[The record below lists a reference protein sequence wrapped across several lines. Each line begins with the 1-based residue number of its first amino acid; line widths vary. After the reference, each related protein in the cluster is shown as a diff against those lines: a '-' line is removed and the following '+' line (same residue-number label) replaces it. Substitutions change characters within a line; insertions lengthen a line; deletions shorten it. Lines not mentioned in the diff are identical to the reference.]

1 MSNTEIIK
9 FWYRNSDIK
18 QFNNIQNIDA
28 YSDKLFVNPT
38 VKIIELLSQ
47 VDYFIEN
54 KLDNYSIEYVTYLLN
69 ENKEDC
75 IYTQYS
81 LYNSSIKSRFKPG
94 YYIFPI
100 INGSGKYIG
109 ASGKVY
115 IYIGEEDLIRNVV
128 LEIIY

>member
-9 FWYRNSDIK
+9 FWYRFSDIK
-18 QFNNIQNIDA
+18 QFNNVQNIDA
-28 YSDKLFVNPT
+28 YSDKLFLNPT
-38 VKIIELLSQ
+38 VKIIELLAQ

-54 KLDNYSIEYVTYLLN
+54 KLDNFSVEYVTYYLN
-69 ENKEDC
+69 DNKQDC
-75 IYTQYS
+75 IFVQYS
-81 LYNSSIKSRFKPG
+81 LYNASIKSRFTPG
-94 YYIFPI
+94 YYIYPI

-115 IYIGEEDLIRNVV
+115 IYVGEDLIRNFV

>member
-9 FWYRNSDIK
+9 FWYRFSDIK
-18 QFNNIQNIDA
+18 QFNNVQNIDA
-28 YSDKLFVNPT
+28 YSDKLFLNPT
-38 VKIIELLSQ
+38 VKIIELLAQ
-47 VDYFIEN
+47 VDYYIEN
-54 KLDNYSIEYVTYLLN
+54 KLDNFSIEYVTYLLGDT
-69 ENKEDC
+69 KEDC
-75 IYTQYS
+75 IFVQYS
-81 LYNSSIKSRFKPG
+81 LYNASIKSRFKPG

-115 IYIGEEDLIRNVV
+115 IYVGEDLIRNVV

>member
-9 FWYRNSDIK
+9 FWYRFSDIK

-28 YSDKLFVNPT
+28 YSDQLFINPT
-38 VKIIELLSQ
+38 IKIIELLAQ
-47 VDYFIEN
+47 VDYYIEN
-54 KLDNYSIEYVTYLLN
+54 NLDNFSIEYVTYFLDD
-69 ENKEDC
+69 NKENC
-75 IYTQYS
+75 VYVQYS
-81 LYNSSIKSRFKPG
+81 LYNASIKSRFKPG

-115 IYIGEEDLIRNVV
+115 IYVGEDLIRNFV

>member
-9 FWYRNSDIK
+9 FWYRFNDIK
-18 QFNNIQNIDA
+18 QFNNVQNIDA
-28 YSDKLFVNPT
+28 YSDKLFLNPT
-38 VKIIELLSQ
+38 VKIIELLAQ
-47 VDYFIEN
+47 VDYYIEN
-54 KLDNYSIEYVTYLLN
+54 NIDNFSIEYVTYLLGDT
-69 ENKEDC
+69 KEDS

-81 LYNSSIKSRFKPG
+81 LYNKSIKSIFKPG

-100 INGSGKYIG
+100 INGTGKYIN

-115 IYIGEEDLIRNVV
+115 IYVGEDLIRNVV

>member
-9 FWYRNSDIK
+9 FWYRFSDII

-28 YSDKLFVNPT
+28 YSDKLFLNPT
-38 VKIIELLSQ
+38 VKIIELLAQ

-54 KLDNYSIEYVTYLLN
+54 KLDNFSVEYVTYYLN
-69 ENKEDC
+69 DKKQDC
-75 IYTQYS
+75 IYVQYS
-81 LYNSSIKSRFKPG
+81 LYNASIKSRFTPG
-94 YYIFPI
+94 YYIYPI

-115 IYIGEEDLIRNVV
+115 IYVGEDLIRNVV
-128 LEIIY
+128 LEVIY

>member
-9 FWYRNSDIK
+9 FWYRFSDII

-28 YSDKLFVNPT
+28 YSDKLFINPT
-38 VKIIELLSQ
+38 VKIIELLAQ
-47 VDYFIEN
+47 VDYYIEN
-54 KLDNYSIEYVTYLLN
+54 NLDNFSIEYVTYFLDDK
-69 ENKEDC
+69 KEDC
-75 IYTQYS
+75 IYVQYS
-81 LYNSSIKSRFKPG
+81 LYNASIKSRFKPG

-115 IYIGEEDLIRNVV
+115 IYVGEDLIRNVV

>member
-9 FWYRNSDIK
+9 FWYRFSDII

-28 YSDKLFVNPT
+28 YSDKLFINPT
-38 VKIIELLSQ
+38 VKIIELLAQ
-47 VDYFIEN
+47 VDYYIEN
-54 KLDNYSIEYVTYLLN
+54 KLDNFSIEYVTYLLGD
-69 ENKEDC
+69 NKQDC
-75 IYTQYS
+75 IYVQYS
-81 LYNSSIKSRFKPG
+81 LFDQSVKSRFKPG

-115 IYIGEEDLIRNVV
+115 IYVGEDLIRNVV
-128 LEIIY
+128 LEVIY

>member
-9 FWYRNSDIK
+9 FWYRFSDIK

-28 YSDKLFVNPT
+28 YSDQLFINPT
-38 VKIIELLSQ
+38 IKIIELLAQ
-47 VDYFIEN
+47 VDYYIEN
-54 KLDNYSIEYVTYLLN
+54 NLDNFSIEYVTYFLDDK
-69 ENKEDC
+69 KEDC
-75 IYTQYS
+75 IYVQYS
-81 LYNSSIKSRFKPG
+81 LYNASIKSRFKPG

-100 INGSGKYIG
+100 INGSGKYLG

-115 IYIGEEDLIRNVV
+115 IYVGEDLIRNFV

>member
-9 FWYRNSDIK
+9 FWYRFSDIK

-28 YSDKLFVNPT
+28 YSDQLFINPT
-38 VKIIELLSQ
+38 VKIIELLAQ
-47 VDYFIEN
+47 VDYYIEN
-54 KLDNYSIEYVTYLLN
+54 NLDNFSIEYVTYFLDDK
-69 ENKEDC
+69 KEDC
-75 IYTQYS
+75 IYVQYS
-81 LYNSSIKSRFKPG
+81 LYNASIKSRFKPG

-100 INGSGKYIG
+100 INGSGKYLG

-115 IYIGEEDLIRNVV
+115 IYVGEDLIRNFV

>member
-9 FWYRNSDIK
+9 FWYRFSDIK

-28 YSDKLFVNPT
+28 YSDQLFINPT
-38 VKIIELLSQ
+38 IKIIELLAQ
-47 VDYFIEN
+47 VDYYIEN
-54 KLDNYSIEYVTYLLN
+54 NLDNFSIEYVTYFLDDK
-69 ENKEDC
+69 KEDC
-75 IYTQYS
+75 IYVQYS
-81 LYNSSIKSRFKPG
+81 LYNASIKSRFKPG

-115 IYIGEEDLIRNVV
+115 IYVGEDLIRNVV
-128 LEIIY
+128 LEVIY

>member
-9 FWYRNSDIK
+9 FWYRFSDIK

-28 YSDKLFVNPT
+28 YSDQLFINPT
-38 VKIIELLSQ
+38 IKIIELLAQ
-47 VDYFIEN
+47 VDYYIEN
-54 KLDNYSIEYVTYLLN
+54 NLDNFSIEYVTYLLGDA
-69 ENKEDC
+69 KEDC
-75 IYTQYS
+75 IIAQYS
-81 LYNSSIKSRFKPG
+81 LYNASIKSRFKPG

-115 IYIGEEDLIRNVV
+115 IYVGEDLIRNFV

>member
-9 FWYRNSDIK
+9 FWYRFNDII
-18 QFNNIQNIDA
+18 QVNNIQNINA

-38 VKIIELLSQ
+38 VKIIELLAQ
-47 VDYFIEN
+47 VDYYIEN
-54 KLDNYSIEYVTYLLN
+54 KLDNFSIEYVTYLLGD
-69 ENKEDC
+69 NKQDC
-75 IYTQYS
+75 IYVQYS
-81 LYNSSIKSRFKPG
+81 LFDQSVKSRFKPG

-115 IYIGEEDLIRNVV
+115 IYVGEDLIRNVV
-128 LEIIY
+128 LEVIY